1 MQRRKEV
8 DLNEERIQQTG
19 YDEVEIDLGA
29 LFLAL
34 WKKLPIIILAGV
46 IGFLLAFMVTKV
58 VMTPKYTSTTKMYVL
73 SKQDAASGLTYNDL
87 QTGTQLT
94 KDYMELVKSR
104 PVVEG
109 VIALLSLPYDYDE
122 LTEMIAVDTPEQ
134 TRILS
139 ISVES
144 EDPQE
149 AKMIADALRETVGVQ
164 ITRIMD
170 ADSVNTVEEGNLPTE
185 PSSPKTMQNL
195 AIGLLLGMFLA
206 IAIIVI
212 IYIKDDT
219 IKTPEDVERYLG
231 TIVLTSI
238 PTTEGS
244 KKSKKVKGLSTKK
257 LKKAMVK

>member
-1 MQRRKEV
+1 M
-8 DLNEERIQQTG
+8 NEERIQQNG

-29 LFLAL
+29 LFTAL
-34 WKKLPIIILAGV
+34 WKKMPIIILTG
-46 IGFLLAFMVTKV
+46 IMGFLLAFMVTKV
-58 VMTPKYTSTTKMYVL
+58 IMTPKYTSTTKMYVL
-73 SKQDAASGLTYNDL
+73 SKQDAASGPTYNDL

-109 VIALLSLPYDYDE
+109 VIALLNLPYDYND
-122 LTEMIAVDTPEQ
+122 LVSMVTVATPDQ
-134 TRILS
+134 TRILA

-195 AIGLLLGMFLA
+195 AIGLLLGIFLA
-206 IAIIVI
+206 MAIIVI
-212 IYIKDDT
+212 LYIKDDT

-231 TIVLTSI
+231 SIVLTSI
-238 PTTEGS
+238 PKTEGS
-244 KKSKKVKGLSTKK
+244 KKTKKAKGLSAKK